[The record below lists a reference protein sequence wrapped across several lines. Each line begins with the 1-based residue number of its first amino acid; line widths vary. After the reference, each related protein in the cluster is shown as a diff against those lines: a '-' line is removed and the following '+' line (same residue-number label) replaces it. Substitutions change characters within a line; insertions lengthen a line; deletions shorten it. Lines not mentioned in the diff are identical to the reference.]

1 MNETYK
7 TTGQVVA
14 VLTGADPDSLVTA
27 RQPQV
32 VVNFS
37 GLEGDKH
44 SGFTRPSD
52 GRTPYYPRGTGIRND
67 RQVSIVS
74 VEELEQV
81 AAALGLPE
89 ILPEWLG
96 ANLLLSGIPNLT
108 QLPTR
113 TRLVFSHG
121 VVLSVTG
128 ENLPCTGPGKVLQ
141 DHYNQDGLATQF
153 PQAAIQ
159 RRGLVAVVEKPG
171 ILWPGEQ
178 VEIERPALPQAPFL
192 QDCLERLQFLYQEM
206 SAALHGLPPEA
217 LDWTPGADAPEGLNS
232 LGVLAVHVAGA
243 QRYWLGDVL
252 AGEPSGRERAAE
264 FRARGFEAQALEELL
279 DQALAYASGVHENLS
294 LEDLQTERTSPRDG
308 RKFTASWCIL
318 HNLEH
323 VAIHLGHM
331 QLMRSLWDQQV
342 IQNE

>member
-1 MNETYK
+1 MKEMHK
-7 TTGQVVA
+7 ITGQVVA

-32 VVNFS
+32 IANFS

-74 VEELEQV
+74 VEELDQV
-81 AAALGLPE
+81 ASTLGLPE

-96 ANLLLSGIPNLT
+96 ANLLLSHIPSLT
-108 QLPTR
+108 QLPAR

-121 VVLSVTG
+121 VVLSITG
-128 ENLPCTGPGKVLQ
+128 ENLPCTGPGKVLEK
-141 DHYNQDGLATQF
+141 HYDRPGLAAQF
-153 PQAAIQ
+153 PQAAMQ

-178 VEIERPALPQAPFL
+178 VEVERPVPQQIPFL
-192 QDCLERLQFLYQEM
+192 RDCLERMQFLYQEM
-206 SAALHGLPPEA
+206 HAALHGLPPEA
-217 LDWTPGADAPEGLNS
+217 LDWTPGAGAPEGLNS

-264 FRARGFEAQALEELL
+264 FRARGFDAQTLEELL
-279 DQALAYASGVHENLS
+279 DQALTYASGVLENLS
-294 LEDLQTERTSPRDG
+294 LDDLQTERTSPRDG
-308 RKFTASWCIL
+308 RQFSASWCIL

-331 QLMRSLWDQQV
+331 QLMRSLWNQQA
-342 IQNE
+342 IPNG